1 MNLSLDVFCPLS
13 FTNSGK
19 FEPMP
24 FPEWS
29 DILHMVIEYEYLWIL
44 TYEYFTWLRYLVCS
58 ILSACGIVGREIESR
73 QKIKLL
79 PNTSVKQIDLYLK
92 VISILSLTKIC
103 CCT

>member
-1 MNLSLDVFCPLS
+1 
-13 FTNSGK
+13 
-19 FEPMP
+19 
-24 FPEWS
+24 
-29 DILHMVIEYEYLWIL
+29 MVIEYEYLWIL

-103 CCT
+103 CCTSDKQMSILKNEQNKNLNVSEQQIGTTLFV